1 MDMEYAFVATYNG
14 TKIKGHTFTSV
25 GDALVERG
33 FEMARAVQVDA
44 ATLEVPHGNPRRA
57 KAKLVAK
64 LPEPVQP
71 ATPDMTDDVY
81 TSDNLY
87 RALEQARAEIRA
99 ESEEPVNG
107 LRTRACGAVHSD
119 GVACLTPVLYEA
131 LNCGCGDYIYD
142 HDGPHESVDEDGVRY
157 RWTEVLLI
165 QDAEFNAYGPLD
177 DADDDAD
184 GLVNA

>member
-71 ATPDMTDDVY
+71 D
-81 TSDNLY
+81 TSQVLAD
-87 RALEQARAEIRA
+87 AMEAARAAMRA
-99 ESEEPVNG
+99 EEAAAEPLVNG
-107 LRTRACGAVHSD
+107 LRTRACGSVHSD